1 MISVNRLTKSYGERY
16 LFKDVSMSINRG
28 EKIGLIGPNGAGKST
43 FLSIL
48 IGLSE
53 ATSGHIQINKNT
65 RIGYL
70 PQEVSFKATTTVLS
84 EVIEGDIQIVK
95 LLKEKRDLEIAHKA
109 GTPRYGEVLHD
120 LEFLDYFNLEH
131 KAKKVLMGLGFKE
144 TDFVRNANE
153 LSGGWQMRVLL
164 AKLLTSS
171 YDVLFLD
178 EPMNHLD
185 LGAALWFK
193 DYLLQFK
200 GTFVMISHD
209 KDFLTQ
215 VTNQTLVLEHGEIVK
230 IKGGYED
237 YERLSSERR
246 DRLLKQFNE
255 QEKKRQQLLEFT
267 YRFHAQPNK
276 ASQVRAKKRMI
287 EKMEKIVVPRDRR
300 ESIRNF
306 KFPEAKRSGQRVVS
320 LSNMHKSYGDI
331 EVYRD
336 FSFEIEQ
343 GEKAV
348 LMGENG
354 AGKSTLLK
362 ILAGVIDIDKGQKKL
377 GHNVDVGYFSQ
388 TRMDVLTFDNTV
400 FEEAYS
406 ASAGKMSGEDM
417 RTILAAF
424 FFVGDDVEKK
434 VKVLSGGEKSRLILA
449 KLLIAP
455 PNLLLLDEPTTHL
468 DVDAVD
474 ALITAL
480 KKYSGTIV
488 FISHDIHFVRS
499 LANTVYRVQSG
510 SVTKFPGNFDYYWQR
525 IKSKDSFVPDASA
538 GNFVKKIKQQDSKPR
553 GQAFLDHKAQKK
565 RKSNNTKVAKQI
577 RVLRKEKEGLEL
589 DRNVKSR
596 VLSNPRSYH
605 DKDRT
610 TEYGKVL
617 KEIKIRLSDID
628 KEIAKLKDSFL

>member
-1 MISVNRLTKSYGERY
+1 MISVNRLTKSYGERD
-16 LFKDVSMSINRG
+16 LFKDVSASINAG
-28 EKIGLIGPNGAGKST
+28 EKIGLVGPNGAGKST
-43 FLSIL
+43 FISIL
-48 IGLSE
+48 LGTSE
-53 ATSGHIQINKNT
+53 ATSGYVQVNKNI

-70 PQEVSFKATTTVLS
+70 PQETNFQTTATVLS
-84 EVIEGDIQIVK
+84 EVLEGDVQIME
-95 LLKEKRDLEIAHKA
+95 LLKEKKALEIAHKA
-109 GTPRYGEVLHD
+109 GAPRYGEVLHD
-120 LEFLDYFNLEH
+120 LEFLGYFNLEH

-144 TDFVRNANE
+144 ADFTRSVKE
-153 LSGGWQMRVLL
+153 MSGGWQMRVLL
-164 AKLLTSS
+164 AKLLTCS

-193 DYLLQFK
+193 DYLLQFN
-200 GTFVMISHD
+200 GTFVLISHD

-215 VTNQTLVLEHGEIVK
+215 VTNHTLILDNGEIVK

-237 YERLSSERR
+237 YEKLNSERR
-246 DRLLKQFNE
+246 AHLLKQFNE
-255 QEKKRQQLLEFT
+255 QEKKRQQLLDFM

-287 EKMEKIVVPRDRR
+287 EKMEKIVVPKDRK

-306 KFPEAKRSGQRVVS
+306 KFPPAKRSGYRIIS
-320 LSNMHKSYGDI
+320 LSGISKSYGAI
-331 EVYRD
+331 EVYKN
-336 FSFEIEQ
+336 FNFEIEK

-348 LMGENG
+348 LVGENG

-362 ILAGVIDIDKGQKKL
+362 ILAGTIDIDEGQRTV

-388 TRMDVLTFDNTV
+388 TRMDVLTADNTV
-400 FEEAYS
+400 FDEAYS
-406 ASAGKMSGEDM
+406 VSAGKIRGEDI

-424 FFVGDDVEKK
+424 FFIGDDVEKK

-449 KLLIAP
+449 KLLIDP

-474 ALITAL
+474 ALIVAL
-480 KKYSGTIV
+480 EKYTGAIV

-499 LANTVYRVQSG
+499 VANTVYEVKSG
-510 SVTKFPGNFDYYWQR
+510 SVVKYSGNFDYYWER
-525 IKSKDSFVPDASA
+525 IKSKDSAASDVS
-538 GNFVKKIKQQDSKPR
+538 GQNHSKKVKTDSTKPK

-565 RKSNNTKVAKQI
+565 RKSTNAKLAKQI
-577 RVLRKEKEGLEL
+577 HALRKEKEDLEL
-589 DRNVKSR
+589 DRSVKHR

-605 DKDRT
+605 NKERVV
-610 TEYGKVL
+610 EYGKIL
-617 KEIKIRLSDID
+617 KEIESRLSAID
-628 KEIAKLKDSFL
+628 KEIIELKDSFI